1 MPPQDGHCG
10 PGAPVS
16 DEGTWMARDRC
27 RLVYQVWRHAC
38 APKTLRTYPSSY
50 RLLAR
55 DFEAAQVIRD
65 VHAWLDER
73 TGAA

>member
-1 MPPQDGHCG
+1 
-10 PGAPVS
+10 
-16 DEGTWMARDRC
+16 MARDRC
-27 RLVYQVWRHAC
+27 RLVYKVWRHAC